1 MKREEFKIEVC
12 ADSLQ
17 SVLAAKN
24 AGADSVE
31 VCSSIQEGGITP
43 SYGLIRHAAA
53 VEGLAVHVM
62 IRPRSGDFLYS
73 ELEQEMMLQDIAAAK
88 FLGADG
94 IVCGMLNADGSV
106 DASFLK
112 KCIRAAMPLSFTF
125 NRAFDMCRDPF
136 EALSMLEYCGC
147 ARLCTSGL
155 QNTALEGAP
164 LLARLYEKASH
175 ITLMPAGSISPSNI
189 EQIARET
196 GAREFHFSAQ
206 IPKPSGMMFRNT
218 AISLGYAAY
227 RHADN
232 PDPAQE
238 YATQVASE
246 TQIREIIQ
254 KLESLCG

>member
-1 MKREEFKIEVC
+1 MKREEFRIEVC

-31 VCSSIQEGGITP
+31 VCSDIGVGGITP

-53 VEGLAVHVM
+53 VEGLSVHVM

-147 ARLCTSGL
+147 ARLLTSGL

-164 LLARLYEKASH
+164 LLSLLYEKATH
-175 ITLMPAGSISPSNI
+175 ITLIPAGSISPANI
-189 EQIARET
+189 ERIARET

-206 IPKPSGMMFRNT
+206 IAKPGGMMFRNT
-218 AISLGYAAY
+218 AITLGNTANPC
-227 RHADN
+227 ADR
-232 PDPAQE
+232 PDESQE
-238 YATQVASE
+238 YVTHVASE
-246 TQIREIIQ
+246 SQIREIIQ
-254 KLESLCG
+254 KLRQL